1 MNAIGEKIRFIRAK
15 KGLNQEQFSRVLGIT
30 RSYLSCL
37 ENGLKTPSASMETKI
52 NILFDEETKK
62 DLAIGMRN
70 KLVHQSVDSE
80 LKEQTI
86 AKLNNLKEIPFER
99 LIPTLEE
106 MYAEEFT
113 EEKKALFIGIY
124 GLPINCI
131 EKLSSISR
139 QGTF

>member
-1 MNAIGEKIRFIRAK
+1 
-15 KGLNQEQFSRVLGIT
+15 
-30 RSYLSCL
+30 
-37 ENGLKTPSASMETKI
+37 METKI

-131 EKLSSISR
+131 EMIASVAITYKQYRLCGQILFLRDNKEWHSNK
-139 QGTF
+139 